1 MAQGF
6 LESTKLRLVF
16 QTGMD
21 DEGKPILRSKTF
33 SNVTKAATADQL
45 YQAANALSVL
55 SIDQLNKVERNDST
69 EIMG

>member
-6 LESTKLRLVF
+6 LETTKLRLVF

-21 DEGKPILRSKTF
+21 DEGKPIQRSKTF

-55 SIDQLNKVERNDST
+55 SVDRLNKIERNDSS
-69 EIMG
+69 EIIG